1 MDEDNR
7 SLERLRHHFEVER
20 ELADRLRHSSR
31 AGRTELFRTMYD
43 QLFARVPDHPRL
55 TRRDT
60 EESSRRAV
68 AARMALLRGR
78 LDGVKS
84 FLEFAP
90 GDCRLAFEVCKQVA
104 QVYAVD
110 ISDQTGGLKGV
121 PGNFKLIL
129 YDGYTLSL
137 PDNSVDLAYSY
148 QFIEHL
154 HPDDV
159 EGHFRLIQRVLRPGG
174 AYIFSTPHLF
184 SGPHDISAGFAET
197 PQGFHLKEW
206 TYREMTSLLESVGYR
221 EARIYRLG
229 QARGPLVSGLT
240 RGVEAV
246 LGGLPIRWRKRL
258 SRRLFVSVCMLVRK

>member
-1 MDEDNR
+1 MDEDQR

-43 QLFARVPDHPRL
+43 ELFVRVPDHPRL

-68 AARMALLRGR
+68 AARMALLRGQ
-78 LDGVKS
+78 LPGVKS

-90 GDCRLAFEVCKQVA
+90 GDCRLAFEVCKHVP

-110 ISDQTGGLKGV
+110 ISDQTGGLKDV
-121 PGNFKLIL
+121 PRNFKLIL
-129 YDGYTLSL
+129 YDGYSLNL

-148 QFIEHL
+148 QFLEHL

-159 EGHFRLIQRVLRPGG
+159 ESHFQLIQRVLRPGG
-174 AYIFSTPHLF
+174 AYIFSTPHLY
-184 SGPHDISAGFAET
+184 SGPHDISAGFTET

-206 TYREMTSLLESVGYR
+206 TYREMNSLLQRVGYS

-229 QARGPLVSGLT
+229 TARGGFVSGLT
-240 RGVEAV
+240 RGMEAM
-246 LGGLPIRWRKRL
+246 LGCLPIGLRKRL
-258 SRRLFVSVCMLVRK
+258 SQRLFLSVCMRVRK